1 MSEEPGAM
9 SGWRKALGGWL
20 RLVRL
25 PNLCTV
31 PGDPLFGFLA
41 GGGNLA
47 DPRLPWLAG
56 AVLLLYVFGLIDND
70 LCDLAVDRA
79 ERPGRPLPSG
89 CVGLGAARMARWAC
103 AMAGLA
109 AAAVAGPAPFA
120 VSVLL
125 LILVAAYNRFKHYP
139 PLGPALIGLCRV
151 FAVAVGLIASPLK
164 VTNPLLLSAVPMIWF
179 FFIYGVGTAAAGEAR
194 VGRVRGRG
202 ILALTPI
209 IWLAFVLGSTAPDYG
224 VVGLAPGLL
233 LGYAAAGLAVVQGIR
248 AWFML
253 GGTPAP
259 RQVQQ
264 TIGGLV
270 AGMVF
275 LQASGCALAGAP
287 HSGMHAAALAVL
299 LLWLPARWLGR
310 WIPGS

>member
-1 MSEEPGAM
+1 MSEEGPGRRGAP
-9 SGWRKALGGWL
+9 GGWL

-25 PNLCTV
+25 PNLFTV

-41 GGGNLA
+41 GGGDLA

-70 LCDLAVDRA
+70 LCDLATDRV
-79 ERPGRPLPSG
+79 ERPERPLPSG
-89 CVGLGAARMARWAC
+89 RVTVAAAEMARWGC
-103 AMAGLA
+103 ALGGLA
-109 AAAVAGPAPFA
+109 AAAAVGPSPLAA
-120 VSVLL
+120 ATLL
-125 LILVAAYNRFKHYP
+125 LILAAAYNRFKHYP

-151 FAVAVGLIASPLK
+151 LAVAVGLIASPLK
-164 VTNPLLLSAVPMIWF
+164 VINPLLLSVVPMVWF
-179 FFIYGVGTAAAGEAR
+179 FYIYGVGTAAAGEAR
-194 VGRVRGRG
+194 AGRVRGRG

-209 IWLAFVLGSTAPDYG
+209 VWLVFVIGSTAPEYR

-233 LGYAAAGLAVVQGIR
+233 LGYAAAGLAVFQGVR

-253 GGTPAP
+253 RGTPAP
-259 RQVQQ
+259 ERVQGA
-264 TIGGLV
+264 IGSLV

-275 LQASGCALAGAP
+275 LQASGCALAGSP
-287 HSGMHAAALAVL
+287 HSGMHAAAIIVL